1 MVDPNMLY
9 ESFDNVL
16 MDNDYVFGNGLTVNQ
31 FMMNWTLQSGYPVI
45 SVTKNETSNTFS
57 ITQVI

>member
-1 MVDPNMLY
+1 MLY